1 MREYC
6 NKYRLLIRLILF
18 ASPCMQCPP
27 WVVLFLCVS
36 RRIHS
41 IFVLRCFND
50 CTAMLLVYIAIYFL
64 LRNRWTLGCVFVT
77 LAISIKM
84 NILLF
89 MPAIGILLLQVSG
102 LAIKSGQMSAVI
114 R

>member
-1 MREYC
+1 MSLDSHLCSYARAS
-6 NKYRLLIRLILF
+6 LLFL
-18 ASPCMQCPP
+18 SPQCPP
-27 WVVLFLCVS
+27 WVLLFLCVS

-50 CTAMLLVYIAIYFL
+50 CCAMLLVYTAIYFMCK
-64 LRNRWTLGCVFVT
+64 NRWTIGCVFVT

-89 MPAIGILLLQVSG
+89 MPAVGILLLQVSMR
-102 LAIKSGQMSAVI
+102 SESE
-114 R
+114 